1 MNSLISFAIVLGLL
15 IFVHEFGHFIWA
27 KFFGVKV
34 LKFSLGFGPKLIS
47 KQYGETEYLI
57 SAFPLGGYVK
67 MFGESPGELA
77 EEKLSPGE
85 LKRSFATRPV
95 WQRFIIVAG
104 GPIFNLI
111 FAMILFSTI
120 VLVAGLP
127 QPVDTTTISGVG
139 QDTPAAEAGLQ
150 EGDTIL
156 SIDGTETRRWEDVS
170 SLIMNSEG
178 REVVI
183 ILQRDGQT
191 LEFAVTPQMQATRN
205 IFGEEVEKRFMV
217 GIARS
222 EEVIYEKVGFM
233 KSLQS
238 GISQTWSWMYLTVMG
253 LVKIIQKVVPASEL
267 GGPILIAKIAGERME
282 AGWINFLY
290 FMGVLSVNLGILNL
304 LPIPILD
311 GGHLVFFSVEAILRK
326 PLNLRT
332 MEILQQIGLVLL
344 GSLMIFVFYN
354 DLVRVFGDDRSRKC
368 LKLRVGSQE
377 YRSEMKKLDRVLRLS
392 VSTQC
397 WNRFID

>member
-1 MNSLISFAIVLGLL
+1 MNTLISFAIVLGLL
-15 IFVHEFGHFIWA
+15 IFVHELGHFIWA

-47 KQYGETEYLI
+47 RQFGETEYLI

-67 MFGESPGELA
+67 MFGENPGELA

-104 GPIFNLI
+104 GPVFNLI
-111 FAMILFSTI
+111 FAMFLFFII

-127 QPVDTTTISGVG
+127 QPVDTAAIGGIG
-139 QDTPAAEAGLQ
+139 QDTPAAEAGLL
-150 EGDTIL
+150 EGDIIL
-156 SIDGTETRRWEDVS
+156 AIDGTETRRWEDVS
-170 SLIMNSEG
+170 SLIRNSDG
-178 REVVI
+178 REVVLT
-183 ILQRDGQT
+183 LQRGD
-191 LEFAVTPQMQATRN
+191 LKLDVSVTPRMEKTKN
-205 IFGEEVEKRFMV
+205 LFGEEVGERYLI

-222 EEVIYEKVGFM
+222 EELIYEKVGFI
-233 KSLQS
+233 KSLQA
-238 GISQTWSWMYLTVMG
+238 GVSQTWSWMYLTIMG
-253 LVKIIQKVVPASEL
+253 LVKIIQKVIPASEL

-332 MEILQQIGLVLL
+332 MEIMQQIGLVLL
-344 GSLMIFVFYN
+344 GSLMVFVFYN
-354 DLVRVFGDDRSRKC
+354 DLVRVFSG
-368 LKLRVGSQE
+368 
-377 YRSEMKKLDRVLRLS
+377 
-392 VSTQC
+392 
-397 WNRFID
+397 

>member
-1 MNSLISFAIVLGLL
+1 MNTLISFAIVLGLL

-47 KQYGETEYLI
+47 RQYGETEYLI

-67 MFGESPGELA
+67 MFGENPSEIA
-77 EEKLSPGE
+77 EERLSPGE

-104 GPIFNLI
+104 GPVFNLI
-111 FAMILFSTI
+111 FAMFLFFII

-127 QPVDTTTISGVG
+127 QPLDTTTIGGVG

-156 SIDGTETRRWEDVS
+156 AINGSETERWEDVS
-170 SLIMNSEG
+170 LLIKNSEG
-178 REVVI
+178 SEVVI
-183 ILQRDGQT
+183 TLQRDGQS
-191 LEFAVTPQMQATRN
+191 LEVAVTPRMEKTRN
-205 IFGEEVEKRFMV
+205 IFGEEVGERYMV
-217 GIARS
+217 GIAMS
-222 EEVIYEKVGFM
+222 EEVVYEKVGFI
-233 KSLQS
+233 KSLQA

-282 AGWINFLY
+282 AGWVNFLY

-344 GSLMIFVFYN
+344 GTLMIFVFYN
-354 DLVRVFGDDRSRKC
+354 DLVRVFG
-368 LKLRVGSQE
+368 
-377 YRSEMKKLDRVLRLS
+377 
-392 VSTQC
+392 
-397 WNRFID
+397 

>member
-1 MNSLISFAIVLGLL
+1 MNTLISFAIVLGLL

-67 MFGESPGELA
+67 MFGENPGELA
-77 EEKLSPGE
+77 EERLSPGE

-95 WQRFIIVAG
+95 WQRFLIVAG
-104 GPIFNLI
+104 GPVFNLI
-111 FAMILFSTI
+111 FAMLLFFII

-127 QPVDTTTISGVG
+127 QPVDTTTIGGIG

-156 SIDGTETRRWEDVS
+156 AIDGNETRHWEDVS
-170 SLIMNSEG
+170 LHIKESEG
-178 REVVI
+178 REVVLT
-183 ILQRDGQT
+183 LQREDQT
-191 LEFAVTPQMQATRN
+191 LDVAVTPRMETTRN
-205 IFGEEVEKRFMV
+205 IFGEEVGQRYLI

-222 EEVIYEKVGFM
+222 EEVIYEKVGFI
-233 KSLQS
+233 KSLQA

-282 AGWINFLY
+282 AGWINFLILHG
-290 FMGVLSVNLGILNL
+290 GVKRE
-304 LPIPILD
+304 P
-311 GGHLVFFSVEAILRK
+311 
-326 PLNLRT
+326 
-332 MEILQQIGLVLL
+332 
-344 GSLMIFVFYN
+344 
-354 DLVRVFGDDRSRKC
+354 GD
-368 LKLRVGSQE
+368 
-377 YRSEMKKLDRVLRLS
+377 SES
-392 VSTQC
+392 PPYSYS
-397 WNRFID
+397 

>member
-1 MNSLISFAIVLGLL
+1 MNTVISFAIVLGLL

-34 LKFSLGFGPKLIS
+34 LKFSLGFGPKLFG

-67 MFGESPGELA
+67 MFGENPGELA

-104 GPIFNLI
+104 GPLFNLI
-111 FAMILFSTI
+111 FAVFLFFLI
-120 VLVAGLP
+120 VFVAGMP
-127 QPVDTTTISGVG
+127 HPVDTTTIGGVG

-150 EGDTIL
+150 TGDTIVA
-156 SIDGTETRRWEDVS
+156 IDGKETKQWDDVS
-170 SLIMNSEG
+170 LMIKDSGG
-178 REVVI
+178 REVVLTI
-183 ILQRDGQT
+183 TRDDQT
-191 LEFAVTPQMQATRN
+191 RDISVTPRMEKTRN
-205 IFGEEVEKRFMV
+205 IFGEEVGERYMI

-222 EEVIYEKVGFM
+222 EEVTYEKVGFIR
-233 KSLQS
+233 SLQA
-238 GISQTWSWMYLTVMG
+238 GISQTGSWIYLTVMG

-267 GGPILIAKIAGERME
+267 GGPILIAQIAGERME
-282 AGWINFLY
+282 AGWVNFLY
-290 FMGVLSVNLGILNL
+290 FMAVLSVNLGILNL

-332 MEILQQIGLVLL
+332 MEIMQQIGLVLL
-344 GSLMIFVFYN
+344 GTLMIFVFYN
-354 DLVRVFGDDRSRKC
+354 DLIRVFSG
-368 LKLRVGSQE
+368 
-377 YRSEMKKLDRVLRLS
+377 
-392 VSTQC
+392 
-397 WNRFID
+397 

>member
-1 MNSLISFAIVLGLL
+1 MNTLISFAIVLGLL

-27 KFFGVKV
+27 KLFGVKV

-47 KQYGETEYLI
+47 RQFGETEYLI

-67 MFGESPGELA
+67 MFGENPGEVA
-77 EEKLSPGE
+77 EEELSPGE

-111 FAMILFSTI
+111 FAMFLFFLI

-127 QPVDTTTISGVG
+127 QPVDTTAIGGVG

-156 SIDGTETRRWEDVS
+156 AINGKETKHWEDVS
-170 SLIMNSEG
+170 MLIKNSEG
-178 REVVI
+178 KEVVLTLRRGDK
-183 ILQRDGQT
+183 ILDIP
-191 LEFAVTPQMQATRN
+191 VTPRMEKTRN
-205 IFGEEVEKRFMV
+205 IFGEEVGERYMV

-222 EEVIYEKVGFM
+222 EEVNYEKVG
-233 KSLQS
+233 LIEAAQA
-238 GISQTWSWMYLTVMG
+238 GVTQTWSWMYLTVMG

-354 DLVRVFGDDRSRKC
+354 DLVRLFSG
-368 LKLRVGSQE
+368 
-377 YRSEMKKLDRVLRLS
+377 
-392 VSTQC
+392 
-397 WNRFID
+397 

>member
-1 MNSLISFAIVLGLL
+1 MNTLISFAIVLGLL

-34 LKFSLGFGPKLIS
+34 LKFSLGFGPKLVS
-47 KQYGETEYLI
+47 RQYGETEYLI

-67 MFGESPGELA
+67 MFGENPGELA
-77 EEKLSPGE
+77 EERLSPGE
-85 LKRSFATRPV
+85 LKRSFASRPV

-104 GPIFNLI
+104 GPVFNLI
-111 FAMILFSTI
+111 FAMFLFFII
-120 VLVAGLP
+120 VWVAWLP
-127 QPVDTTTISGVG
+127 QPLDTTTIGGVG
-139 QDTPAAEAGLQ
+139 QDTPAAEAGLL

-156 SIDGTETRRWEDVS
+156 AIDGKETAHWEDVS
-170 SLIMNSEG
+170 QYIKNSQG
-178 REVVI
+178 QEVI
-183 ILQRDGQT
+183 LTLQRNDQT
-191 LEFAVTPQMQATRN
+191 LDIAVAPRLEKTRN
-205 IFGEEVEKRFMV
+205 IFGEEVGERYLI

-222 EEVIYEKVGFM
+222 EKVIYEKVGFI
-233 KSLQS
+233 KSLQA

-332 MEILQQIGLVLL
+332 MEIMQQVGLVLL
-344 GSLMIFVFYN
+344 GTLMIFVFYN
-354 DLVRVFGDDRSRKC
+354 DLVRVFSG
-368 LKLRVGSQE
+368 
-377 YRSEMKKLDRVLRLS
+377 
-392 VSTQC
+392 
-397 WNRFID
+397 

>member
-139 QDTPAAEAGLQ
+139 PDTPAAGK
-150 EGDTIL
+150 GKRG
-156 SIDGTETRRWEDVS
+156 SRP
-170 SLIMNSEG
+170 
-178 REVVI
+178 
-183 ILQRDGQT
+183 
-191 LEFAVTPQMQATRN
+191 FASP
-205 IFGEEVEKRFMV
+205 
-217 GIARS
+217 
-222 EEVIYEKVGFM
+222 
-233 KSLQS
+233 
-238 GISQTWSWMYLTVMG
+238 
-253 LVKIIQKVVPASEL
+253 
-267 GGPILIAKIAGERME
+267 
-282 AGWINFLY
+282 
-290 FMGVLSVNLGILNL
+290 
-304 LPIPILD
+304 
-311 GGHLVFFSVEAILRK
+311 
-326 PLNLRT
+326 
-332 MEILQQIGLVLL
+332 
-344 GSLMIFVFYN
+344 
-354 DLVRVFGDDRSRKC
+354 SR
-368 LKLRVGSQE
+368 QP
-377 YRSEMKKLDRVLRLS
+377 
-392 VSTQC
+392 
-397 WNRFID
+397 

>member
-1 MNSLISFAIVLGLL
+1 MNTLISFAIVLGLL

-34 LKFSLGFGPKLIS
+34 LKFSLGFGPKLVS
-47 KQYGETEYLI
+47 RQYGETEYLI

-67 MFGESPGELA
+67 MFGENPGELA
-77 EEKLSPGE
+77 EECLSPGE

-104 GPIFNLI
+104 GPVFNLI
-111 FAMILFSTI
+111 FAMFLFFII
-120 VLVAGLP
+120 VWVAGLP
-127 QPVDTTTISGVG
+127 QPLDTTTIGGVG
-139 QDTPAAEAGLQ
+139 QDTPAAEAGLL

-156 SIDGTETRRWEDVS
+156 AIDGKETAHWEDVS
-170 SLIMNSEG
+170 QYIKNSQG
-178 REVVI
+178 REVI
-183 ILQRDGQT
+183 LTLQRNDQT
-191 LEFAVTPQMQATRN
+191 LDIAVAPRLETTRN
-205 IFGEEVEKRFMV
+205 IFGEEVGERYLI

-222 EEVIYEKVGFM
+222 EEVIYEKVGFI
-233 KSLQS
+233 KSLQA

-332 MEILQQIGLVLL
+332 MEIMQQVGLVLL
-344 GSLMIFVFYN
+344 GTLMIFVFYN
-354 DLVRVFGDDRSRKC
+354 DLVRVFSG
-368 LKLRVGSQE
+368 
-377 YRSEMKKLDRVLRLS
+377 
-392 VSTQC
+392 
-397 WNRFID
+397 

>member
-1 MNSLISFAIVLGLL
+1 MNTIVSFAIVLGLL

-34 LKFSLGFGPKLIS
+34 LKFSLGFGPKLFS
-47 KQYGETEYLI
+47 RQYGETEYLI

-77 EEKLSPGE
+77 EESLSPGE
-85 LKRSFATRPV
+85 LNRSFATRPV

-104 GPIFNLI
+104 GPAFNLL
-111 FAMILFSTI
+111 FAMFLFFII
-120 VLVAGLP
+120 VLFAGLP
-127 QPVDTTTISGVG
+127 QPVETTTIGGVG
-139 QDTPAAEAGLQ
+139 EDTPAAAAGLQ
-150 EGDTIL
+150 VGDIIL
-156 SIDGTETRRWEDVS
+156 AIDGTETERWEDVS
-170 SLIMNSEG
+170 LLIKGSAG
-178 REVVI
+178 REVVMT
-183 ILQRDGQT
+183 LQRAEQT
-191 LEFAVTPQMQATRN
+191 LEVLVTPRLEKMRN
-205 IFGEEVEKRFMV
+205 IFGEEVGERHMV

-222 EEVIYEKVGFM
+222 EEVFYEKVGFT
-233 KSLQS
+233 KSLQA
-238 GISQTWSWMYLTVMG
+238 GVSQTWNWMYLTVLG
-253 LVKIIQKVVPASEL
+253 LIKIIQKVVPVSEL

-344 GSLMIFVFYN
+344 GTLMIFVFYN
-354 DLVRVFGDDRSRKC
+354 DLVRVFSG
-368 LKLRVGSQE
+368 
-377 YRSEMKKLDRVLRLS
+377 
-392 VSTQC
+392 
-397 WNRFID
+397 